1 MALRSPSSGSP
12 APSLHQDPELVEWAR
27 ELDIDPSGL
36 ADSELL
42 ARISE
47 VQKRWWEL
55 HGAEL
60 MQAYNE
66 MIARDGRPLD
76 GWTDD

>member
-1 MALRSPSSGSP
+1 MQ
-12 APSLHQDPELVEWAR
+12 QDPELVEWAR

-42 ARISE
+42 ARIKA

-60 MQAYNE
+60 MRAYNE
-66 MIARDGRPLD
+66 MIARDGHPLD
-76 GWTDD
+76 GWPDD